1 MKVAILSESPA
12 DEAAI
17 RILAD
22 AVLGIKTSPVSHV
35 GLLERGWPS
44 VRSVFPT
51 VLKQLHYHGD
61 AEGLIFVVD
70 SNGAVVHQPGHEL
83 PGKFEPRCRLCELRR
98 IRDEVV
104 SQLRL
109 VAGKA
114 KLKTAIGLAV
124 PAIEA
129 WLLCGTDAH
138 VNEAAWIT
146 GQSNNAFPYTKLDLK
161 KQLYGTERPSLG
173 SETQHMTQAAE
184 LLAANRSPLEK
195 AFPSG
200 FGAFA
205 RDLKLWQQP
214 D

>member
-22 AVLGIKTSPVSHV
+22 AVLGIKTSPVSHI
-35 GLLERGWPS
+35 GLRERGWPS

-70 SNGAVVHQPGHEL
+70 SNGAVVHQANHEL
-83 PGKFEPRCRLCELRR
+83 PGKSEPRCRLCELRR
-98 IRDEVV
+98 IRDDVV
-104 SQLRL
+104 SQLRP

-114 KLKTAIGLAV
+114 RLKTCIGLAV

-146 GQSNNAFPYTKLDLK
+146 GQSNNSFPYTKLGLK

-173 SETQHMTQAAE
+173 LETARMVESAK
-184 LLAANRSPLEK
+184 LLAANLSPLEK
-195 AFPSG
+195 SFPSG

-205 RDLKLWQQP
+205 SDLKKWQQP
-214 D
+214 

>member
-22 AVLGIKTSPVSHV
+22 AVLGIKTFPVSHV
-35 GLLERGWPS
+35 GLRERGWPS

-61 AEGLIFVVD
+61 AEGLMFVVD
-70 SNGAVVHQPGHEL
+70 SNGAVVHQPSHEL

-98 IRDEVV
+98 IRDEVI
-104 SQLRL
+104 SQLRP

-114 KLKTAIGLAV
+114 TLKTAIGLAV

-146 GQSNNAFPYTKLDLK
+146 GQSNNSFPYTTLGLK

-173 SETQHMTQAAE
+173 SETQQMIQSATQ
-184 LLAANRSPLEK
+184 LATNLAQLKK

-200 FGAFA
+200 FGAFVS
-205 RDLKLWQQP
+205 DLKHWQQP

>member
-35 GLLERGWPS
+35 GLRERGWPS

-70 SNGAVVHQPGHEL
+70 SNGAIVHQPDHEL
-83 PGKFEPRCRLCELRR
+83 SGKFHSGCRLCELRR

-109 VAGKA
+109 VAGKS

-129 WLLCGTDAH
+129 WLLCGADAH

-146 GQSNNAFPYTKLDLK
+146 GQTNNSFPYTKPDLK
-161 KQLYGTERPSLG
+161 KKLYGTERPSLG
-173 SETQHMTQAAE
+173 METRRMMESAE
-184 LLAANRSPLEK
+184 LLAANLSPLEK

-200 FGAFA
+200 FGALEN
-205 RDLKLWQQP
+205 DLKHWK
-214 D
+214 